1 MSHNEVF
8 ERVAELEATQAT
20 IKRSDDGFA
29 ARGGRARQPQTIF
42 LTCPYGQAGGG
53 MGSIMMYLLSRGG
66 DCEGRFRFETLDP
79 RGGGSVVW
87 FPFHLAK
94 ALLRIVAEAATGR
107 LALVHLNVA
116 ERGSVLRK
124 GVLLFAAKAL
134 GVNVLL
140 HLHAAQILAFYEDLP
155 RAGRF
160 LVRAMFRSA
169 DHCAVLGGVWQRWL
183 TESLGVAR
191 ERVTIVDNGVPRL
204 AEPRVPRPPG
214 APFRLLFLGNL
225 QERKGISDLL
235 QALARP
241 EMRSAHLDVT
251 VAGGGPVECYRES
264 AARLGLAGRVHF
276 TGWVDP
282 TSARCLLARSD
293 GLVLPSYDEG
303 LPLVILEAMA
313 AGVPVVCTPVGAIPE
328 IFEDRRTALLVKPG
342 NQQGLAAALI
352 ELSRDPA
359 LQERLSIEGLA
370 LFEHRFTMERFA
382 EQMTSLYAK
391 IYPAH
396 EATVPEGSEWDAQR

>member
-1 MSHNEVF
+1 MSHSSIF
-8 ERVAELEATQAT
+8 DRVAELGPANSALE
-20 IKRSDDGFA
+20 RSGGGTPV
-29 ARGGRARQPQTIF
+29 RGRQVRKPRMIF

-66 DCEGRFRFETLDP
+66 DPDGRFRFETLDP

-87 FPFHLAK
+87 FPLHLTK
-94 ALLRIVAEAATGR
+94 ALLRIMAGAVTGR

-124 GVLLFAAKAL
+124 GILLFAAKAL
-134 GVNVLL
+134 GVRVLL
-140 HLHAAQILAFYEDLP
+140 HLHAAQILAFYEALP

-160 LVRAMFRSA
+160 LVRLMFRSA

-183 TESLGVAR
+183 TGTLGVSANKI
-191 ERVTIVDNGVPRL
+191 TIVDNGVPRL
-204 AEPRVPRPPG
+204 AEPRVVRPQG

-225 QERKGISDLL
+225 QERKGVSDLL

-241 EMRSAHLDVT
+241 EMRDVHLEVT
-251 VAGGGPVECYRES
+251 FAGGGSVDCYRQRATE
-264 AARLGLAGRVHF
+264 LGLDRRVQF
-276 TGWVDP
+276 TGWVDQ
-282 TSARCLLARSD
+282 TSARRLLARSD

-313 AGVPVVCTPVGAIPE
+313 TGVPVVCTPVGAIPE

-342 NQQGLAAALI
+342 DQEGLAAALL
-352 ELSRDPA
+352 ELSRDIP
-359 LQERLSIEGLA
+359 LQERLSREGLA

-382 EQMTSLYAK
+382 DQITSLYAN
-391 IYPAH
+391 ICP
-396 EATVPEGSEWDAQR
+396 R